1 METALLDIAGVT
13 IVLLAEAGRHE
24 PPAHALRPGGALVRS
39 CVAARV
45 PGIAELA
52 AQVVRELW
60 RLRAPN
66 ADDAASE
73 ARTMAAAARLLQRHT
88 PPAAAIAALTSE
100 RCGDSGR
107 CAARSGAIERIVDSV
122 VRAALVNGSLDHA
135 GVAVNEVRAVLAAAL
150 EGALRCQDA
159 IAAMSADILAA
170 VHAGMLQPENEIDR
184 WHEDRLAERTS
195 SLCRDLGLPRA
206 LIEGLIATARSLGT
220 PLPAIEQS
228 LDTHVIEAIETLDA
242 LRSLADRAGVDDTIE
257 AVLLAVVGQLRDG
270 RIAAAEHACGEA
282 FAAID
287 AAQRASQPRGDLL
300 AHAIATHARV
310 ALTAG
315 RLRDA
320 AKLFQRAA
328 QIWPTDDKLGRWRLR
343 LAQARALARLA
354 SHRGVPGRV
363 IAEAVQV
370 YAEAGGIVSER
381 DCPVEWAEA
390 NLELGVLLLR
400 LGDAECKPERYLAAA
415 LHFKPAVEVL
425 TRERALDDWAR
436 GQVGLADAL
445 RGQGSFQGDV
455 VTLADAAFAYRAA
468 LGILT
473 RGMTPELWHHAQ
485 AALGETLIRI
495 AEETGDRA
503 TLEEG
508 LDLLTTAT
516 GTRDPAQAPSARA
529 IALRDLAL
537 GRAMMLL
544 AELEP
549 DDGTAENAADLMERA
564 SAQIGQAL
572 EAPLEALTVLERA
585 RALRTRGTIEALLG
599 ADTADTGRTHAA
611 ICAKERSRELYRAL
625 ENEAEV
631 ELIDREI
638 DDIRE
643 AMAGFGRP
651 TGAPYEPHGTPAT
664 APTDSGGRAALLTG

>member
-13 IVLLAEAGRHE
+13 IVLLAEAGRNE
-24 PPAHALRPGGALVRS
+24 PPAHALRPGADLVRS

-45 PGIAELA
+45 PGIADLVG
-52 AQVVRELW
+52 QVARELW
-60 RLRAPN
+60 RLRLAR
-66 ADDAASE
+66 AGDAAVE
-73 ARTMAAAARLLQRHT
+73 ARTVAAAARLLQRHT

-100 RCGDSGR
+100 RCSDSGR
-107 CAARSGAIERIVDSV
+107 CNARSGSIERIVDSV

-135 GVAVNEVRAVLAAAL
+135 GVEVNEVRAVLADAL
-150 EGALRCQDA
+150 EGALRCEDT
-159 IAAMSADILAA
+159 IAATSADILAA
-170 VHAGMLQPENEIDR
+170 VHAGMLRPEDEIER

-195 SLCRDLGLPRA
+195 SLCRDLGLPRP
-206 LIEGLIATARSLGT
+206 LVEGLIATARSLGT

-228 LDTHVIEAIETLDA
+228 LDTTVVEAIETLDS
-242 LRSLADRAGVDDTIE
+242 LRSLADRAGGDE
-257 AVLLAVVGQLRDG
+257 AFEASLLAIVALLRDG
-270 RIAAAEHACGEA
+270 KVAAAEQACGEA
-282 FAAID
+282 FTAID
-287 AAQRASQPRGDLL
+287 AAQRVVQPRGDLL

-328 QIWPTDDKLGRWRLR
+328 QVWPTDDRLGRWRLR

-363 IAEAVQV
+363 VAEAVQV

-425 TRERALDDWAR
+425 TRERALGDWAR

-485 AALGETLIRI
+485 AALGETLVRI

-508 LDLLTTAT
+508 LDLLTTAAV
-516 GTRDPAQAPSARA
+516 TREPAQAPAARA

-549 DDGTAENAADLMERA
+549 DDGTTQDTTGLMARA

-572 EAPLEALTVLERA
+572 EAPLDALTVLERA
-585 RALRTRGTIEALLG
+585 RAHRTRGTIEALLG
-599 ADTADTGRTHAA
+599 ADTVDARRMHAA
-611 ICAKERSRELYRAL
+611 IRAKERARELYRAL
-625 ENEAEV
+625 ENDAEA

-638 DDIRE
+638 DDVRE

-651 TGAPYEPHGTPAT
+651 TVGPHEPHGTPAP
-664 APTDSGGRAALLTG
+664 APTDSCSREALLTG